1 MATRSG
7 NAIGD
12 LYALLA
18 ERCPEVA
25 AKLLN
30 AEGLA
35 KVLAGGD
42 GDGVGTGD
50 GAGDGGAIP
59 PGAVTVEEVLAALAE
74 SGPRWHSLTLGQIPG
89 VNEFVTI
96 AKAPLEVIA
105 AVLKIVAGILEVIS
119 KFLLAFPDPFRAL
132 ILAAYTLLK
141 EIVDDFLNSGAYVYY
156 DAPGILSNIATLEEM
171 GAKIPEP
178 PKWLAGDAPAPPKPP
193 ADGFQHWAYRFERS
207 FDDPGDEFRPT
218 FSDGAPVQALFI
230 VATAPQLV
238 NVLKILPLLEKL
250 IDLTAFKKA
259 FEDFELLADDQDR
272 AQLRANSTAPDW
284 RAWRLRDI
292 GPPDYPLRKLE
303 KIPEYLKTLL
313 LAVDNIIDLIKKL
326 VAAIQSKVEL
336 LLELVAIIQA
346 VIDLIKALSA
356 TGLHALAVTT
366 DEGVKGLKKAFL
378 EAENRPNTD
387 AEGNVLTANAI
398 VGVCLLQGTTNVLP
412 IWALLGEGKSFEEAY
427 QGAYEDWKALGEQ
440 GLQAL
445 KDTKALAVET
455 FEGEQLGTD
464 TSVDLGIEGLWGE
477 FSDTYNE
484 QKDATLQALGISEEE
499 ADEKARSGRNTLIA
513 GLEQAAAE
521 GTPLDPRVLGQI
533 EATRRARRRGSR
545 SLAMAYGRKPKP
557 SGGSQ

>member
-1 MATRSG
+1 MATRSA

-25 AKLLN
+25 AKLLD

-35 KVLAGGD
+35 RVLASGD
-42 GDGVGTGD
+42 GGGVGTGD
-50 GAGDGGAIP
+50 GAGDGGPLP
-59 PGAVTVEEVLAALAE
+59 PGAVTVEEVLAALAASE
-74 SGPRWHSLTLGQIPG
+74 PRWHPLVLGDIPG

-105 AVLKIVAGILEVIS
+105 AVLKIVAGILDVIS

-141 EIVDDFLNSGAYVYY
+141 EIVDDFLNSGGYVYY
-156 DAPGILSNIATLEEM
+156 DAPGLTSNFATLEEM
-171 GAKIPEP
+171 GVEIPP
-178 PKWLAGDAPAPPKPP
+178 PLKWVAGDAPPPPKPP
-193 ADGFQHWAYRFERS
+193 TDGFQHWAHRFEQS
-207 FDDPGDEFRPT
+207 FDDPGDDQRPV

-238 NVLKILPLLEKL
+238 NILKILPILEKL
-250 IDLTAFKKA
+250 FDLTAFKKA
-259 FEDFELLADDQDR
+259 FENFELLADDKDR
-272 AQLRANSTAPDW
+272 AQLRGDPVAPDW
-284 RAWRLRDI
+284 TARRLRDI

-313 LAVDNIIDLIKKL
+313 LAVDNIIGLIKKL
-326 VAAIQSKVEL
+326 VEAIQSKVEL
-336 LLELVAIIQA
+336 LLELVKIIEA

-356 TGLHALAVTT
+356 TGLHALGVTT

-378 EAENRPNTD
+378 EAKNRPNTD
-387 AEGNVLTANAI
+387 DQGNVLTANAI
-398 VGVCLLQGTTNVLP
+398 VGVCLLQGTTNILP
-412 IWALLGEGKSFEEAY
+412 VWALLAEGKSFEDAY
-427 QGAYEDWKALGEQ
+427 QGAYDDWKALGEQ

-445 KDTKALAVET
+445 KDTKALAVES
-455 FEGEQLGTD
+455 FEGEQLGTG
-464 TSVDLGIEGLWGE
+464 TPVDLGIKGLWGE

-484 QKDATLQALGISEEE
+484 QKDATLQALGITEEE
-499 ADEKARSGRNTLIA
+499 ADEKARSGRNTLIS

-557 SGGSQ
+557 SGGTQ